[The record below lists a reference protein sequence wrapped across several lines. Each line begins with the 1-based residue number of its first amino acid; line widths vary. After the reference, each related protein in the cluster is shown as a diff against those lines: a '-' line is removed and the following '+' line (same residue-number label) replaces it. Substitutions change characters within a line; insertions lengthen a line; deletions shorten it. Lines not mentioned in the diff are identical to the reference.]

1 MTSEQRRRN
10 LERRVREIET
20 RRALL
25 EDKIIAAGSS
35 SLPEWAHAL
44 AALESELIDAQA
56 EIMDGAAGDA
66 RQQSRD
72 RAVLILNERMV
83 AVEST
88 LRGLSDRVATLEK
101 RLSDWFQQE
110 AEDRDH
116 RRFVQNG
123 YGIVVVAVVIVD
135 VIVRVVTR

>member
-1 MTSEQRRRN
+1 M
-10 LERRVREIET
+10 
-20 RRALL
+20 
-25 EDKIIAAGSS
+25 
-35 SLPEWAHAL
+35 
-44 AALESELIDAQA
+44 
-56 EIMDGAAGDA
+56 
-66 RQQSRD
+66 
-72 RAVLILNERMV
+72 LILNERMV